1 MSRRKKKAIHDVAWV
16 SHSLTM
22 RRSEAWRALPDN
34 ARRLLDR
41 LELEHME
48 HGGAENGFLKC
59 TYTAFA
65 AAGIRRP
72 SIALAI
78 RQCEA
83 LGFVRV
89 TKRGGRSISDNR
101 WPSEYFVTYLNGRG
115 RSLERSDDWKRIST
129 KEDANRA
136 LLRAAGTKNY
146 STQPVDED
154 GLRQHPALA
163 IRI

>member
-1 MSRRKKKAIHDVAWV
+1 
-16 SHSLTM
+16 M

-65 AAGIRRP
+65 AAAIRRP

-83 LGFVRV
+83 LGFLRV

-101 WPSEYFVTYLNGRG
+101 WPSEYFLTYLAGRG
-115 RSLERSDDWKRIST
+115 RSLERTDEWKHISS
-129 KEDANRA
+129 KEDADRA
-136 LLRAAGTKNY
+136 LHRAAQTRNY

-154 GLRQHPALA
+154 GRRQHPAQA
-163 IRI
+163 IRN